1 MMPEQSKHNEVTEKT
16 DSPLHKEKNIASTL
30 IEYGKTILITLLVA
44 LVLKLFV
51 VDAYRIPSTS
61 MENTLQVGDFLLVNK
76 LAYGIHTPRHL
87 PFTATSLF
95 SLTFPLFRSVH
106 RGDVVVFEFPGGKNE
121 VKPMESV
128 NYIKRCI
135 GLPGDT
141 IEIRFGKVFV
151 NGLETSFPL
160 HGKNIIHSTD
170 NAFQRNAEM
179 FPEGSAF
186 SDINY
191 GPVVVPKRNDIL
203 KIDPAT
209 FSQWHILIER
219 EGHGVQINADT
230 VLIDGVVISSY
241 RVQQNYYFVL
251 GDNRDNSMDSRYW
264 GFVPN
269 DHLIGEALF
278 IYWSWDPD
286 IPVYSL
292 SEKYSTI
299 RWNRIGTLIR

>member
-1 MMPEQSKHNEVTEKT
+1 MMFGQLRYKRNTENT
-16 DSPLHKEKNIASTL
+16 DFSLREKKKSASTL
-30 IEYGKTILITLLVA
+30 IAYGKTILITLCAA

-51 VDAYRIPSTS
+51 VEAYRIPSTS

-76 LAYGIHTPRHL
+76 LAYGLHTPRRI
-87 PFTATSLF
+87 PFTSTSLSPF
-95 SLTFPLFRSVH
+95 TLPLFRSVH
-106 RGDVVVFEFPGGKNE
+106 RGDVVVFEFPGNRNE
-121 VKPMESV
+121 VKPSESV

-141 IEIRFGKVFV
+141 IEIRLGTVFV
-151 NGLETSFPL
+151 NGIETNFPSQ
-160 HGKNIIHSTD
+160 GRRTIHAANNSIRHD
-170 NAFQRNAEM
+170 PEM

-186 SDINY
+186 SDVHY
-191 GPVVVPKRNDIL
+191 GPVVVPKRGDSINL
-203 KIDPAT
+203 DPAT
-209 FSQWHILIER
+209 YSQWHIFVER
-219 EGHGVQINADT
+219 EEHAIHFSTDSI
-230 VLIDGVVISSY
+230 LIDGKALSSY

-264 GFVPN
+264 GFVPA

-286 IPVYSL
+286 VPVSSI

-299 RWNRIGTLIR
+299 KWARIGTIIR

>member
-1 MMPEQSKHNEVTEKT
+1 
-16 DSPLHKEKNIASTL
+16 
-30 IEYGKTILITLLVA
+30 
-44 LVLKLFV
+44 
-51 VDAYRIPSTS
+51 

-76 LAYGIHTPRHL
+76 LAYGLHTPRRI
-87 PFTATSLF
+87 PFTSTSLSSF
-95 SLTFPLFRSVH
+95 TLPLFRGVH
-106 RGDVVVFEFPGGKNE
+106 RGDVVVFEFPGGRDE
-121 VKPMESV
+121 VKPSESV

-141 IEIRFGKVFV
+141 VEIRFGKVLV
-151 NGLETSFPL
+151 NGIETSFPL
-160 HGKNIIHSTD
+160 HGRSTIHQSD
-170 NAFQRNAEM
+170 NAFRRKAEL
-179 FPEGSAF
+179 FPEGAAF

-191 GPVVVPKRNDIL
+191 GPVVVPKRGDIL

-209 FSQWHILIER
+209 FSRWHIFIER
-219 EGHGVQINADT
+219 EGHTVQFSADT
-230 VLIDGVVISSY
+230 ILIDGAAASSY

-264 GFVPN
+264 GFVPG

-278 IYWSWDPD
+278 IYWSWDPE

>member
-1 MMPEQSKHNEVTEKT
+1 MPEQSKHNEDTEKT
-16 DSPLHKEKNIASTL
+16 DSSPHKEENIASTL

-44 LVLKLFV
+44 VFLKLFV
-51 VDAYRIPSTS
+51 VDAYCIPSTS
-61 MENTLQVGDFLLVNK
+61 MENTLLVGDFLMVNK

-95 SLTFPLFRSVH
+95 SFTLSLFRDVH

-121 VKPMESV
+121 VKPVESV

-141 IEIRFGKVFV
+141 VEIRFGKVFV
-151 NGLETSFPL
+151 NGIETNFPM
-160 HGKNIIHSTD
+160 HGKNTIHLTD
-170 NAFQRNAEM
+170 NVFRRNAEM
-179 FPEGSAF
+179 YPEGSAF
-186 SDINY
+186 GDVNY
-191 GPVVVPKRNDIL
+191 GPVVVPKQNEIL
-203 KIDPAT
+203 KIDPIT
-209 FSQWHILIER
+209 FSKWHIFIER
-219 EGHGVQINADT
+219 EGHTIQFNADT
-230 VLIDGVVISSY
+230 FLMDGAITSSY

-278 IYWSWDPD
+278 IYWSWDPE